1 MKKISILIALMI
13 LLSACGSEDINKEQT
28 KVYEGFKESLLN
40 NGELISSNIPFDYSI
55 KVEKKA
61 SKYLYTITISKP
73 QLAMKSIQMLVLNPD
88 DLTTDY
94 ISSTKG
100 IFDETTYAMVPNQEN
115 IEEGYTKDITLSGVS
130 KKDSFRIYAMV
141 VWKDAN
147 GLNQS
152 QAFFSFNVVDTQDVK
167 TGES

>member
-1 MKKISILIALMI
+1 MKKISILIALI
-13 LLSACGSEDINKEQT
+13 LFVSACGSDDINKEQT

-55 KVEKKA
+55 NVVKKA
-61 SKYLYTITISKP
+61 KKYQYTITISKP
-73 QLAMKSIQMLVLNPD
+73 QVAMKSVQMLVLNPD

-94 ISSTKG
+94 ISSSKG
-100 IFDETTYAMVPNQEN
+100 IFDETSYAMVPNQEN
-115 IEEGYTKDITLSGVS
+115 LGEGYMKEISLSGVS
-130 KKDSFRIYAMV
+130 KNASFRVYAMV

-167 TGES
+167 TGD